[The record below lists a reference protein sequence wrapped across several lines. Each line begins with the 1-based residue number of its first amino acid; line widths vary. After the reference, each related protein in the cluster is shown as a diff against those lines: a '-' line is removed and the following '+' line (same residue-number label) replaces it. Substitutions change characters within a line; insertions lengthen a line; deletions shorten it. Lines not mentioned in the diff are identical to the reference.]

1 MPHTRR
7 VVLAAGLA
15 ATAVMPAFAEPAEF
29 PWRLPPLRAVEAAGQ
44 SIAYYE
50 QGAGPALVLVHGM
63 SGSAAF
69 EWGRVL
75 PALARRFRVIAPYQI
90 GFAPSA
96 QPDITYDAAAF
107 VDSLGAFLTAL
118 SVRRASLVGESF
130 GGWVVAQYARA
141 EAERRGTALAL
152 PKLDKLV
159 IVDGAVGITPADRK
173 SPEPPGVN
181 DPAVSAEIRAF
192 FAGHPP
198 ADTRAIRAKVVPH
211 IQQDTIRPDQL
222 PGRRLPTLVVWG
234 DGDQI
239 FPLPVGQRIA
249 QGVPGAKLAVIK
261 DCGHIPSVERPGA
274 LVRAL
279 EGFL

>member
-1 MPHTRR
+1 MPPTRR
-7 VVLAAGLA
+7 ALIAAGLA
-15 ATAVMPAFAEPAEF
+15 AVAAPAFAEPAEF
-29 PWRLPPLRAVEAAGQ
+29 PWRLPPLRTEQAAGQ
-44 SIAYYE
+44 TIAYYE

-96 QPDITYDAAAF
+96 QPDISYDAAAF
-107 VDSLGAFLTAL
+107 VDSMGALLTAL
-118 SVRRASLVGESF
+118 GVRRASLVGESF

-141 EAERRGTALAL
+141 EAERRGTARVL
-152 PKLDKLV
+152 PRLGKLV
-159 IVDGAVGITPADRK
+159 IVDGAVGITAADRK
-173 SPEPPGVN
+173 SPEPPAVN

-198 ADTRAIRAKVVPH
+198 ADTRSIRAKVVPH
-211 IQQDTIRPDQL
+211 IQQNMIRPDQL
-222 PGRRLPTLVVWG
+222 PGRRLPTLVIWG

-249 QGVPGAKLAVIK
+249 EGIPGAKLAVIK
-261 DCGHIPSVERPGA
+261 DCGHIPSVERPA
-274 LVRAL
+274 AFVRAL
-279 EGFL
+279 EAFL

>member
-1 MPHTRR
+1 MPATRR
-7 VVLAAGLA
+7 ALIATGLA
-15 ATAVMPAFAEPAEF
+15 AAAAPALAEPAEF
-29 PWRLPPLRAVEAAGQ
+29 PWRLPPLRKIEAADQ

-69 EWGRVL
+69 EWGRVI

-107 VDSLGAFLTAL
+107 VDSLGAFLTAVG
-118 SVRRASLVGESF
+118 VRRASLVGESF

-141 EAERRGTALAL
+141 EAARRGTAHGL
-152 PKLDKLV
+152 PRLDKLV

-173 SPEPPGVN
+173 SPEPPGIN

-192 FAGHPP
+192 FASHPM

-211 IQQDTIRPDQL
+211 IQQEMIRPDQL

-261 DCGHIPSVERPGA
+261 DCDHIPSVERPA
-274 LVRAL
+274 AFVRAL